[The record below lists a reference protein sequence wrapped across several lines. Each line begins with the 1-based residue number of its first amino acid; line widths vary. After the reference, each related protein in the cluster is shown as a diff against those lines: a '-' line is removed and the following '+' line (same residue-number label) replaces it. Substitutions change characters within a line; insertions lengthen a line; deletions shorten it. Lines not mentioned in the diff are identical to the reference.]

1 MKYILSFVFLLS
13 LLPFLSVDARSDDL
27 HPTLQE
33 RKIEN
38 FDVRSAIP
46 TLEPAN
52 PAIQGSE
59 ARNPRDEQ
67 TPRDRQAVLC
77 DPKFG
82 GDPSDPGCQKPNP
95 PTPPPAPG
103 PTTPPQGGPGP
114 QETPSP
120 ATSENP
126 PTTSGEGQGGVIGLS
141 KTSAGGGLPLVNFLG
156 LACLTKGLILVKKS
170 LLK

>member
-59 ARNPRDEQ
+59 TRNPRDEQ

-82 GDPSDPGCQKPNP
+82 GDPNDPGCQKPNP
-95 PTPPPAPG
+95 TPPPVPG

-126 PTTSGEGQGGVIGLS
+126 PTTSEGGQGGVIGLS